1 MKKIMKGIFDI
12 DSLIYESCYGAE
24 EFDEASENFWS
35 RYSDVE
41 YHMERR
47 YGEGNVDIIPVGF
60 CTNNYR
66 KKLDPN
72 YKANRSGTP
81 KPEFFAELIEHV
93 KDNLKV
99 QSRSGIESDDLVAKF
114 LHYYGKDNC
123 VIIAID
129 KDYMQFEC
137 TIFNYR
143 KREFTNVSKDEALY
157 NIYTQAVTGDRS
169 DNVIVCKGYGV
180 KWCENN
186 LKGKNEFAMMRTVFA
201 LYSKLYKGKA
211 REKLIKTFMLLKLNI
226 F

>member
-1 MKKIMKGIFDI
+1 MKGIFDI
-12 DSLIYESCYGAE
+12 DSLVYEACYGAE
-24 EFDEASENFWS
+24 DFDEASESFWA

-41 YHMERR
+41 YHMDKR
-47 YGEGNVDIIPVGF
+47 YGEVDIIPVGF
-60 CTNNYR
+60 CKNNYR
-66 KKLDPN
+66 KKVDPL
-72 YKANRSGTP
+72 YKANRTGTP
-81 KPEFFAELIEHV
+81 KPEFFVELIEHI
-93 KDNLKV
+93 KDNLDV
-99 QSRSGIESDDLVAKF
+99 QSRFGIETDDLVAKF

-143 KREFTNVSKDEALY
+143 KRKFIDVSKDEALY
-157 NIYTQAVTGDRS
+157 NIYEQIVTGDRA
-169 DNVIVCKGYGV
+169 DNVLVCKGYGK

-186 LKGKNEFAMMRTVFA
+186 LKGKNEFAMMRTVFT

-211 REKLIKTFMLLKLNI
+211 REKMIKTMMLLKLNI